1 MKINKIVEHKKN
13 ESEET
18 MKNLFIIALLIIT
31 IYQNFTV
38 TQLKKVQEDYINLQ
52 ICIEEGLL

>member
-1 MKINKIVEHKKN
+1 
-13 ESEET
+13 

-52 ICIEEGLL
+52 VCIEEGLL

>member
-1 MKINKIVEHKKN
+1 
-13 ESEET
+13 

-38 TQLKKVQEDYINLQ
+38 TQLKKYRKTILIYKYVLRRAYYNEQKSGKHDKR
-52 ICIEEGLL
+52 GHF

>member
-1 MKINKIVEHKKN
+1 MKINKNCRTQKN

-52 ICIEEGLL
+52 IRIEEGLL